1 MPIVQYTCDESHCSV
16 LEGAHLATSSAQP
29 EMNMHVQAAPPEN
42 KTTFRQRYFLCDE
55 HWEKHSDGSRGPIF
69 FYVGNEA
76 DVTLYLNATGI
87 MWESAP
93 SFGALLVFA
102 EHRYYGQSKPYGK
115 TLRQHMQF
123 LTSEQAMADYAQLVM
138 ELKEEH
144 GAQDS
149 AVIGFGGSYG
159 VQH

>member
-1 MPIVQYTCDESHCSV
+1 
-16 LEGAHLATSSAQP
+16 
-29 EMNMHVQAAPPEN
+29 
-42 KTTFRQRYFLCDE
+42 
-55 HWEKHSDGSRGPIF
+55 
-69 FYVGNEA
+69 
-76 DVTLYLNATGI
+76 

-93 SFGALLVFA
+93 AFGALLVFA

-138 ELKEEH
+138 ELKEEY

-159 VQH
+159 VQHHHQASMPAEWHAVQVSEGRRITCIQGALL